1 MATVTGAQQEMTH
14 ALAATLRRMRPTLL
28 RNLASLAVIDR
39 RHVTCALTTA
49 EGQVVGIDT
58 PARLGIVR
66 AVARSVLDYFSD
78 NLTEGDVILTNDPFS
93 GGTHIQDVT
102 LLKPL
107 FAGDRL
113 VSWAVVQVPV
123 PDLGGMAL
131 GGYYPFALEVWAE
144 GVRVTPT
151 KLYRQGVLQRDVLT
165 MLTLNSRLPH
175 LIEKD
180 LDVMLVVL
188 DRCQTE
194 VATLVSKHTPAGY
207 CHALSESIGETT
219 TQIHT
224 ALTTLPHG
232 EWSGESLPVH
242 CCLEDTQF
250 RVKVR
255 VAFTPDT
262 VVLDFSG
269 SSAAAKGFVNST
281 AATTM
286 AAAATPFL
294 SLWPSLLVNEGIFQ
308 CLTFTIPDKSFLHA
322 TLPMSVGWSP
332 YQPSQAVI
340 QAVTAALQQAQC
352 VLPPENQSEAWVTA
366 PPLPF
371 TITGCGRS
379 GCPFPTQPE

>member
-1 MATVTGAQQEMTH
+1 M
-14 ALAATLRRMRPTLL
+14 LL

-58 PARLGIVR
+58 PARLGTVR
-66 AVARSVLDYFSD
+66 AVVRSVLAYFSEKLD
-78 NLTEGDVILTNDPFS
+78 EGDILLTNDPFS
-93 GGTHIQDVT
+93 GGTHIQDIT

-107 FAGDRL
+107 FVGNRL

-131 GGYYPFALEVWAE
+131 GGYYPFALEIWAE

-151 KLYRQGVLQRDVLT
+151 KLYRRGLLQRDALT

-180 LDVMLVVL
+180 LDVMLGVL

-194 VATLVSKHTPAGY
+194 VASLVSRHSPPGY
-207 CHALSESIGETT
+207 CHALSDGIGETA
-219 TQIHT
+219 TQIRT
-224 ALTTLPHG
+224 ALTTLPQG

-242 CCLEDTQF
+242 CCLEDAELH
-250 RVKVR
+250 VKVQ
-255 VAFTPDT
+255 VTIADD
-262 VVLDFSG
+262 VIALDFSG

-352 VLPPENQSEAWVTA
+352 ALPPENQLEAWVTA

-371 TITGCGRS
+371 TIAGCGRS
-379 GCPFPTQPE
+379 GCPFPTQPK